1 MTSISGSTQSHLCLQ
16 TDPKA
21 PYLPVF
27 ICHRHYFPNSPIITF
42 QYCAMQYSFQ
52 CTIWSK
58 AGIAYSGTTIT
69 GVTGLIWTRP
79 HSGVTGV
86 TAPPTKLEKNGLTW
100 WSLWCPGSPQPKCPA
115 LGAGHNAEK
124 VDTRLTGLLAS
135 PTSPDTTCCCPDN
148 SQLRLGEAIEA
159 VVARPTRLVWDREH
173 LDPYQS
179 WCFGAKRGEN
189 SSERPSRLCGQIEEV
204 WHGNR
209 VDQSPQALMP
219 TFSSFYFFLS
229 FSLLFFP
236 RNLTSTLGEIR
247 LWLGIQVALDSDI

>member
-1 MTSISGSTQSHLCLQ
+1 
-16 TDPKA
+16 
-21 PYLPVF
+21 
-27 ICHRHYFPNSPIITF
+27 
-42 QYCAMQYSFQ
+42 MQYSFQ

-173 LDPYQS
+173 LDAKSKLMLWRQT
-179 WCFGAKRGEN
+179 WREFIGAAIQTLRPNRRSLTWKQGWPITTGP
-189 SSERPSRLCGQIEEV
+189 SCQHSEAS
-204 WHGNR
+204 
-209 VDQSPQALMP
+209 
-219 TFSSFYFFLS
+219 TFFFV

-236 RNLTSTLGEIR
+236 WNLTSTLGEIR
-247 LWLGIQVALDSDI
+247 L